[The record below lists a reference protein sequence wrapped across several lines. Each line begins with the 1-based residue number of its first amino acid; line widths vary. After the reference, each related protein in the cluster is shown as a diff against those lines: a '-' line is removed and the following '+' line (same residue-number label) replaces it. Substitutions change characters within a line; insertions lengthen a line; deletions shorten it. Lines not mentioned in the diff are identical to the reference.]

1 MFNMND
7 MLEKAKEESSRVEK
21 IAEDRHVDIML
32 QLNDIQDQ
40 LIKMNIYLESII
52 NTWIVDMKK
61 REGENKGGKN

>member
-61 REGENKGGKN
+61 KEGDNKGGKN

>member
-1 MFNMND
+1 MFNMTD
-7 MLEKAKEESSRVEK
+7 MLEKAKEESYRVEK
-21 IAEDRHVDIML
+21 IAEDRHIDIML

-61 REGENKGGKN
+61 KEGENKGDEN